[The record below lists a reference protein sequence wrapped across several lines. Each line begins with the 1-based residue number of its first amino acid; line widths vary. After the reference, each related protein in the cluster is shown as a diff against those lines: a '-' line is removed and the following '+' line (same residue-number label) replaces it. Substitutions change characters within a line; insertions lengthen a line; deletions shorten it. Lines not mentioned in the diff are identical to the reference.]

1 MYCCRMDLTLPRPIF
16 PSIHPLIHPPATA
29 SGGGS
34 RQRHWDKPQGV
45 PGIGR
50 QQCRRSVPAVRLHTC
65 TAAAPAPA
73 PHAGNLRRP
82 DEAEAGRQ
90 SGGLGGGVTIS
101 AASIEWTRCGCAALA
116 GTLPSLQTRDS
127 EFECRDHGCAT
138 MTACGTDAAVKH
150 CDPTGAN
157 GRSVEVHSK
166 QGDCRGRLVLQAAE
180 PVISELLRGETGS
193 PKCPPKSFP
202 SEQKWQAGGV
212 AAGAIC
218 HDSLHPVS
226 RALSP

>member
-1 MYCCRMDLTLPRPIF
+1 MEDNYDLYCCRVNRTRPRPIF
-16 PSIHPLIHPPATA
+16 PSIHPLIHPPETA
-29 SGGGS
+29 SGRGS
-34 RQRHWDKPQGV
+34 RQRHWVQPQGV

-73 PHAGNLRRP
+73 PPPGNLRRP

-90 SGGLGGGVTIS
+90 RGWFGGVTIS
-101 AASIEWTRCGCAALA
+101 AASSEWTRCGCAALA

-127 EFECRDHGCAT
+127 EFECRDHGWTT
-138 MTACGTDAAVKH
+138 MTACGTDAAVKL

-180 PVISELLRGETGS
+180 PAIS
-193 PKCPPKSFP
+193 
-202 SEQKWQAGGV
+202 
-212 AAGAIC
+212 
-218 HDSLHPVS
+218 
-226 RALSP
+226 